1 MNPQISIVVPVYKV
15 EENFLRNCIEKIL
28 EQTYSDIELI
38 LVDDGS
44 PDKCGEICDEYAV
57 SDKRIKVIHQI
68 NSGVSSARNT
78 GIKNACGNWI
88 LFVDADDWLE
98 KEACEVLALAV
109 QKYKDCD
116 IIQFRAYQNYAANE
130 KKLDTSIKSDYV
142 YSSESI
148 DDLLFVYRNGMQTPK
163 FRKQSIAVATSY
175 FVWDKMYKRS
185 FLREN
190 EIEFPPGIKISEDK
204 LFYLNCLLKFKTMVL
219 INDFLYHYR
228 ANELSA
234 THKYAEDLDDNRI
247 RLLKVLCN
255 VAALMDHK
263 IEDMQEKHS
272 DIIERDLMDFAVV
285 AASGVIVNK
294 YYHRASPLKP
304 MEKWKESDKY
314 LKNTFIDKAIHSI
327 KFRDLTSK
335 NKLRVG
341 FMKLKLY
348 RLLAV
353 SSRLNRRGGG
363 RTLSKK

>member
-1 MNPQISIVVPVYKV
+1 MNPLISIVVPVYKV
-15 EENFLRNCIEKIL
+15 EEDFLRNCIERIL

-44 PDKCGEICDEYAV
+44 PDKCGEICDEYADL
-57 SDKRIKVIHQI
+57 DKRIKVIHQI

-88 LFVDADDWLE
+88 LFVDSDDWLE
-98 KEACEVLALAV
+98 KDACEVLALAT

-116 IIQFRAYQNYAANE
+116 MIQFRAYQNYAINE
-130 KKLDTSIKSDYV
+130 KKLDTSIKSDYI

-148 DDLLFVYRNGMQTPK
+148 DDVLFVYRNGMQTPN
-163 FRKQSIAVATSY
+163 FRKQSVAVATSY
-175 FVWDKMYKRS
+175 FVWDKMYNRR

-190 EIEFPPGIKISEDK
+190 RLEFPLGIKISEDK
-204 LFYLNCLLKFKTMVL
+204 LFYLNCLLKFNTMVL
-219 INDFLYHYR
+219 IDNFLYHYR

-234 THKYAEDLDDNRI
+234 THKYADDFDDNRM
-247 RLLKVLCN
+247 RLLKVLRN

-263 IEDMQEKHS
+263 IEEMQKKHS
-272 DIIERDLMDFAVV
+272 DIIEQDLMDFAVV

-294 YYHRASPLKP
+294 YYHKDSPLRP
-304 MEKWKESDKY
+304 MERWRASDKY
-314 LKNTFIDKAIHSI
+314 LKNTFIDKSIHSI
-327 KFRDLTSK
+327 KFCDLTNK

-348 RLLAV
+348 RLLAI

-363 RTLSKK
+363 QNAK